1 VDPSNCVFS
10 NHALTGIGAS
20 GQHFV
25 VNEVDKFIFSWYAG
39 QPLINIHRLNGKLV
53 KGALEEITSGIKPVM
68 IDYVF
73 PLLSSQGGAH
83 PNSVLLYCDNG
94 TRLILYN
101 YVSGKCVY
109 SAKNFLP
116 SLTELNNIGGQGNS
130 CCLPISVDPFSGK
143 AYSLLL
149 DEESKTYNLVCL
161 SPAESSFTMENL
173 FRFDPV
179 EDVKEFQNHHV
190 CLDSK
195 GEIGFAL
202 VNTSLVVFSIK
213 DNGIKT
219 VIKFARRS
227 LLAKHIK
234 YVGYDEKD
242 PDFPYTFLLMR
253 STELTSFRIKSD
265 FSSYIEKTLDVLLN
279 GHKINYDKLCFT
291 NPQADVLLPESSGFF
306 LIQGIAEDE
315 PTYIESHFY
324 HFPTNTIIDFGGP
337 MQSTDR
343 VVYLS
348 SSRILLVKSKGKTG
362 DVLNVLEKFNAG
374 AQPDRKPGGKKDNK
388 ESLWGNVRKQSK
400 RNVKPGWARG
410 LKERLSKRLSKR
422 VK

>member
-1 VDPSNCVFS
+1 
-10 NHALTGIGAS
+10 
-20 GQHFV
+20 
-25 VNEVDKFIFSWYAG
+25 
-39 QPLINIHRLNGKLV
+39 
-53 KGALEEITSGIKPVM
+53 
-68 IDYVF
+68 
-73 PLLSSQGGAH
+73 
-83 PNSVLLYCDNG
+83 
-94 TRLILYN
+94 
-101 YVSGKCVY
+101 
-109 SAKNFLP
+109 
-116 SLTELNNIGGQGNS
+116 LTELNNIGGQGNS

-388 ESLWGNVRKQSK
+388 ESLWTAVHKQSK